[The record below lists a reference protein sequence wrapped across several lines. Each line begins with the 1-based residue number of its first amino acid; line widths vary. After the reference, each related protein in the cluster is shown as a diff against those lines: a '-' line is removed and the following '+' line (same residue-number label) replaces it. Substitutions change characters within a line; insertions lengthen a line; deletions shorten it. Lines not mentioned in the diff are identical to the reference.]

1 MVDAAIDDSWCLKM
15 SVLITVP
22 SLDKGFGCRLLLA
35 ETLPRKWLIYRVPH
49 GFTGDPRRMA
59 LSLE

>member
-22 SLDKGFGCRLLLA
+22 SLDKGFGCRWVIGRDATTQVAHL
-35 ETLPRKWLIYRVPH
+35 
-49 GFTGDPRRMA
+49 
-59 LSLE
+59 